1 MFDRFAWRRDG
12 CEHYLL
18 DLDDEE
24 ELDDEEF
31 WVDLEEQHYQAD
43 FDDDETPM
51 GDLARIAADVE
62 AGRVD
67 LPPSPMRP

>member
-1 MFDRFAWRRDG
+1 MFDHLAWRRDRY
-12 CEHYLL
+12 ERYLL

-31 WVDLEEQHYQAD
+31 WVDLEEQHHQAKH
-43 FDDDETPM
+43 DDELPTD
-51 GDLARIAADVE
+51 DLVRGADDVE

-67 LPPSPMRP
+67 LPPSRMRP